1 MLVNTNKNNIIIVFS
16 KSVHINNKNNKLENT
31 SNLLFLLIYFDLK
44 TFDVL
49 PGAVFPFGTKTICIP
64 SNL

>member
-44 TFDVL
+44 AFDVL
-49 PGAVFPFGTKTICIP
+49 PGAAFPFGTKTICIP